1 MRILFDTNVILD
13 ALLYRQPFAIA
24 ASRLVQHVEQGR
36 LDGILCATSVP
47 TMYYL
52 MSKAIGETQA
62 RSFLPVLL
70 DTFEIAPVG
79 RSLLTDA
86 LTPDFADYEDSVIH
100 EAAKRMYADGIVTRN
115 QRDFRNADL
124 RIYAPDELLSALTPL
139 EE

>member
-79 RSLLTDA
+79 ISLLTDA

-115 QRDFRNADL
+115 QRDFRNAAI
-124 RIYAPDELLSALTPL
+124 RIYAPEELLSALTPL
-139 EE
+139 